1 MGIRGFV
8 DRLDSTAYQ
17 RMLSFSSD
25 LLRCGT
31 DFPKDESE
39 AEEFLARYPWR
50 ADYASPLPYGQRS
63 PTIMWSGI
71 YGVGANHS
79 SLVLFVDRRAEDWL
93 HSVLKEEFN
102 TSLPDDFKVVQVL
115 PPIPQSSAC
124 MCRGRRSTL
133 GADVFVPGGGSL
145 AVLTAGHIA
154 APVGE
159 SILTESGNILG
170 EVVFTES
177 PSSQPAAI
185 ARADVAVIEIHDS
198 RQYQERGFKPGSPPY
213 PGQAVRIIAVD
224 GWDRPTSIN
233 TAAHWIYSPELG
245 GRWGEIYITEEVV
258 SGDGDSGAP
267 VALEGNS
274 IIGHVVGVMPD
285 EGTLVQDLDYQLARA
300 GVELL

>member
-25 LLRCGT
+25 LLRFGT
-31 DFPKDESE
+31 LFPKDEYE
-39 AEEFLARYPWR
+39 ATEFLARYPWR
-50 ADYASPLPYGQRS
+50 GDYASPLPYGQQT

-71 YGVGANHS
+71 YGIGANHS
-79 SLVLFVDRRAEDWL
+79 TLVLFVDSRAEDWL

-102 TSLPDDFKVVQVL
+102 TSLPDDFKVVQIL

-133 GADVFVPGGGSL
+133 GADVFVPGGGRP

-154 APVGE
+154 TPVGE
-159 SILTESGNILG
+159 LIQTESGNIFG
-170 EVVFTES
+170 EVIFTES
-177 PSSQPAAI
+177 PSSQPPAI
-185 ARADVAVIEIHDS
+185 ARADVAVVEIHDN
-198 RQYQERGFKPGSPPY
+198 RQHEERSFKPGSPPY
-213 PGQAVRIIAVD
+213 PGQGVSVIGAD
-224 GWDRPTSIN
+224 GRGRRTSIN
-233 TAAHWIYSPELG
+233 TAAHWIYSPQLG
-245 GRWGEIYITEEVV
+245 GRWGEIYVTDEVV
-258 SGDGDSGAP
+258 SSDGDSGAP
-267 VALEGNS
+267 VTLEGNS
-274 IIGHVVGVMPD
+274 IIGHVVGVIPD